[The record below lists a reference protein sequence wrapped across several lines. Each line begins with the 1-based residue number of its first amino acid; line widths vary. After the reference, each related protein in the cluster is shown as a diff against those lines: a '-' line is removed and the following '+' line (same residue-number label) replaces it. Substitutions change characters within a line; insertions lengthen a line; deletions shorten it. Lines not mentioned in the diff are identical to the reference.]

1 MSYDSG
7 PTMTSPSRQ
16 IAAFLADSLRRKVSA
31 AQRHVTY
38 RALLDTYAVALAGFT
53 DDAPR
58 IAAAHLEEVHGVGSA
73 SAWGTG
79 ERLPAEAAA
88 WLNGIAGHV
97 LDYDDMLPPL
107 VGHPSVAM
115 IPALVALSQQTGAD
129 GMRFSAA
136 YIAGYEV
143 LAAISPSM
151 AMKHVMK
158 GWHSTAS
165 IGVLGATA
173 ACSVL
178 LGLTEEQT
186 ANAIGL
192 AVTQA
197 AGNRQ
202 NFGTMAKS
210 FQVGQCNAAAVRAA
224 LLAQKGFTA
233 PHDAIEGK
241 YGFLALYGENEDL
254 ADGFATLGRR
264 PLALDTVGIDVKKY
278 PCCYAIHKALDGVL
292 SLRRAHDLTWDNVER
307 IEIVSQTRG
316 LQPLTYTDPQS
327 GLEGKFS
334 MEYSIAAAMLD
345 GKIQLSSFDDVQV
358 ARPEIKARL
367 TRVTKSEAPSPMLPR
382 WATVKIALKNGSAVE
397 QHVTTSRGDAQ
408 DPLTDE
414 ELIVKAEDC
423 FSYVGRKASAQD
435 IAAKVFGLD
444 KRRVR
449 DVITVGKAT

>member
-1 MSYDSG
+1 MI
-7 PTMTSPSRQ
+7 SPGRQ
-16 IAAFLADSLRRKVSA
+16 IAAFLAGPLRRDVSA

-38 RALLDTYAVALAGFT
+38 RALLDTYAVTLAGFT
-53 DDAPR
+53 DEAPR
-58 IAAAHLEEVHGVGSA
+58 IAAAHLEELRGIGGA
-73 SAWGTG
+73 SAWDTG
-79 ERLPAEAAA
+79 ERLPVEAAA

-129 GMRFSAA
+129 GARFSSA

-143 LAAISPSM
+143 LAAISPPM
-151 AMKHVMK
+151 ALKHVMK

-178 LGLTEEQT
+178 LGLTEEQA

-241 YGFLALYGENEDL
+241 YGFLALYGDNEDIADAL
-254 ADGFATLGRR
+254 ARLGET
-264 PLALDTVGIDVKKY
+264 PLAFDTIGIDVKKY

-292 SLRRAHDLTWDNVER
+292 TLRRAHELTWDNVER
-307 IEIVSQTRG
+307 IEIVTQTRG

-345 GKIQLSSFDDVQV
+345 GRIQLSSFDDAQV
-358 ARPEIKARL
+358 ARPQVKARL
-367 TRVTKSEAPSPMLPR
+367 TQVTKREASSPMLPR
-382 WATVKIALKNGSAVE
+382 WATVRIALKNGSAVE

-408 DPLTDE
+408 DPLTDADLVE
-414 ELIVKAEDC
+414 KAEDC
-423 FSYVGRKASAQD
+423 LSYGGREASARA
-435 IAAKVFGLD
+435 IASKMFDLD

-449 DVITVGKAT
+449 DVIPVGKAA

>member
-1 MSYDSG
+1 
-7 PTMTSPSRQ
+7 MTSPGRQ
-16 IAAFLADSLRRKVSA
+16 LAAFLAGALHREVA
-31 AQRHVTY
+31 PAQRHMTY

-53 DDAPR
+53 DEAPR
-58 IAAAHLEEVHGVGSA
+58 IAAAHLGELRGCGSA
-73 SAWGTG
+73 SAWGTN
-79 ERLPAEAAA
+79 ERLPAESAA

-129 GMRFSAA
+129 GLRFSAA

-143 LAAISPSM
+143 LAAMSPPM
-151 AMKHVMK
+151 ALKHVMK

-178 LGLTEEQT
+178 LGLTEEQ
-186 ANAIGL
+186 AAHAIGL

-241 YGFLALYGENEDL
+241 YGFLALYGDNENLEE
-254 ADGFATLGRR
+254 AFAGLGKA
-264 PLALDTVGIDVKKY
+264 PLAFDTIGIDVKKY

-292 SLRRAHDLTWDNVER
+292 ALRATHSLNWDSVER
-307 IEIVSQTRG
+307 IEIVTQTRG

-334 MEYSIAAAMLD
+334 MEYAVVAAMLD
-345 GKIQLSSFDDVQV
+345 GRIQLSSFDDARV
-358 ARPEIKARL
+358 ARPEVKARL
-367 TRVTKSEAPSPMLPR
+367 MRVTKREAPSPMLPR
-382 WATVKIALKNGSAVE
+382 WATVRIVLQNGSAVE

-408 DPLTDE
+408 DPLTDA
-414 ELIVKAEDC
+414 ELVEKAEDC
-423 FSYVGRKASAQD
+423 LSYGGCAASAREMASRIFD
-435 IAAKVFGLD
+435 LD

-449 DVITVGKAT
+449 DVIPAGKPV